1 MSLATSEELIEELRA
16 GRMIILA
23 DDEDRENEGDL
34 IMAAEWVTPEAINFM
49 ATHGRGLICLAM
61 TQEHT
66 DQLELPL
73 MVANTNSKFKTNF
86 TISIEAAEGVTTG
99 ISAYDRAH
107 TVRTA
112 IQSDVKPSDIHTP
125 GHVFPLVGREGGLL
139 VRAGHTEASIDLAR
153 LAGLKPAGVIC
164 EIMNEDGTM
173 ARMPELKV
181 FAKKHGLK
189 VGTIADV
196 IRHRLQHDSLVKR
209 EVEVRMPTEFGEF
222 RLIGYTNAVDKAE
235 HVALVMGEPDAE
247 RPCLVRV
254 HSECLTGDVF
264 TSRRCDCGSQLH
276 AAMRQV
282 AEAGEGVIL
291 YLRQEG
297 RGIGLLNKL
306 KAYNLQDAGH
316 DTVEANVKLGFKAD
330 LRDYGIGAQILRD
343 LGLRRLKL
351 LTNNPKKIIALDGY
365 GLEVSERVQLQVSPH
380 EDNIAYLT
388 TKRDK
393 MGHMLTMDS
402 DRPEQSEK
410 TKGEQS

>member
-1 MSLATSEELIEELRA
+1 MSLASCEELIEELRA

-34 IMAAEWVTPEAINFM
+34 VMASEWVTPEAVNFM

-61 TQEHT
+61 EPAQAE
-66 DQLELPL
+66 QLNIPL
-73 MVANTNSKFKTNF
+73 MVANTNAKFKTNF
-86 TISIEAAEGVTTG
+86 TVSIEAAEGVTTG

-107 TVRTA
+107 TIRTA
-112 IQSDVKPSDIHTP
+112 IATDASEADIHTP
-125 GHVFPLVGREGGLL
+125 GHVFPLVGRDGGLL

-153 LAGLKPAGVIC
+153 MAGLKASGVIC
-164 EIMNEDGTM
+164 EIMNDDGTM
-173 ARMPELKV
+173 SRMPELKV
-181 FAKKHGLK
+181 FAKKHKLK
-189 VGTIADV
+189 VGCIADV
-196 IRHRLQHDSLVKR
+196 IRYQLKHESLVKR
-209 EVEVRMPTEFGEF
+209 EVEVRLPTEFGEF
-222 RLIGYTNAVDKAE
+222 RMMGYTNRVDDAE
-235 HVALVMGEPDAE
+235 HVALVMGNPSPEKA
-247 RPCLVRV
+247 CLVRV

-306 KAYNLQDAGH
+306 KAYELQDAGH
-316 DTVEANVKLGFKAD
+316 DTVEANEKLGFKSD

-343 LGLRRLKL
+343 LGLRKLDL

-365 GLEVSERVQLQVSPH
+365 GLEVVERVQLEVAPH
-380 EDNIAYLT
+380 EENISYLQ

-393 MGHMLTMDS
+393 MGHMIKAEIGGST
-402 DRPEQSEK
+402 
-410 TKGEQS
+410 

>member
-1 MSLATSEELIEELRA
+1 MTLATTEELLEELRI

-34 IMAAEWVTPEAINFM
+34 VMAAEWVTPEAINFM
-49 ATHGRGLICLAM
+49 ATHGRGLVCLAM

-66 DQLELPL
+66 DQLQLPL
-73 MVANTNSKFKTNF
+73 MVSNTNSKFKTNF

-107 TVRTA
+107 TIRTA
-112 IQSDVKPSDIHTP
+112 IKDDATPADIHTP
-125 GHVFPLVGREGGLL
+125 GHIFPLVGRDGGLL

-153 LAGLKPAGVIC
+153 MAGLKPSGVIC
-164 EIMNEDGTM
+164 EIMNDDGSM
-173 ARMPELKV
+173 ARMPELKK

-189 VGTIADV
+189 VGSIADV
-196 IRHRLQHDSLVKR
+196 ISHRLKHDSLVKR

-222 RLIGYTNAVDKAE
+222 RLIGYTNAVDQAE
-235 HVALVMGEPDAE
+235 HVALVMGEPDAD
-247 RPCLVRV
+247 RPCMVRV

-276 AAMRQV
+276 AAMKQV

-306 KAYNLQDAGH
+306 RAYELQDAGH
-316 DTVEANVKLGFKAD
+316 DTVEANKKLGFKAD

-343 LGLRRLKL
+343 LGLRRLRL

-365 GLEVSERVQLQVSPH
+365 GLEVSERVQLEVGEH

-393 MGHMLTMDS
+393 MGHLLNMKG
-402 DRPEQSEK
+402 EK
-410 TKGEQS
+410 T

>member
-1 MSLATSEELIEELRA
+1 MSLATTEELIDELRA

-34 IMAAEWVTPEAINFM
+34 IMGAEWVTPEAINFM

-61 TQEHT
+61 TQEQT
-66 DQLELPL
+66 DQLQLPL
-73 MVANTNSKFKTNF
+73 MVANTNAKFKTNF

-112 IQSDVKPSDIHTP
+112 IQSDVKPADIHTP

-153 LAGLKPAGVIC
+153 LAGLKAAGVIC

-181 FAKKHGLK
+181 FAKKHDLK

-222 RLIGYTNAVDKAE
+222 RMIGYTNAVDQAE

-282 AEAGEGVIL
+282 AEAGEGVVL

-316 DTVEANVKLGFKAD
+316 DTVEANEKLGFKPD

-365 GLEVSERVQLQVSPH
+365 GLEVSERVQLQVGAH
-380 EDNIAYLT
+380 AENIAYLT

-393 MGHMLTMDS
+393 MGHMLTMKGD
-402 DRPEQSEK
+402 QS
-410 TKGEQS
+410 

>member
-1 MSLATSEELIEELRA
+1 MSLASCKELIEELRA

-23 DDEDRENEGDL
+23 DDKDRENEGDL
-34 IMAAEWVTPEAINFM
+34 VMAAEWVTPKAINFM

-66 DQLELPL
+66 DKLNLPL

-86 TISIEAAEGVTTG
+86 TVSIEAAEGVTTG
-99 ISAYDRAH
+99 ISAFDRAH
-107 TVRTA
+107 TIRTA
-112 IQSDVKPSDIHTP
+112 INEDAKPSDIHTP
-125 GHVFPLVGREGGLL
+125 GHVFPLVSRDGGLL
-139 VRAGHTEASIDLAR
+139 VRAGHTEASVDLAR
-153 LAGLKPAGVIC
+153 MAGLKPAGVIC
-164 EIMNEDGTM
+164 EIMNEDGSM
-173 ARMPELKV
+173 ARMPELKK
-181 FAKKHGLK
+181 FAKKHNLK
-189 VGTIADV
+189 VGCIADV
-196 IRHRLQHDSLVKR
+196 IRYQLKNDSLVKR
-209 EVEVRMPTEFGEF
+209 EVEVRLPTEFGEF
-222 RLIGYTNAVDKAE
+222 RMVGYTNAVDQAE
-235 HVALVMGEPDAE
+235 HVALVMGNPDPDT
-247 RPCLVRV
+247 PCLVRV

-306 KAYNLQDAGH
+306 RAYELQDEGH

-343 LGLRRLKL
+343 LGLRKLKL

-365 GLEVSERVQLQVSPH
+365 GLEVVERVQLQEGAH
-380 EDNIAYLT
+380 EDNITYLQ
-388 TKRDK
+388 TKQDK
-393 MGHMLTMDS
+393 MGHMLNMPKES
-402 DRPEQSEK
+402 K
-410 TKGEQS
+410 

>member
-1 MSLATSEELIEELRA
+1 MILATTEELLEELRA

-34 IMAAEWVTPEAINFM
+34 VMAAEWVTPEAINFM
-49 ATHGRGLICLAM
+49 ATHGRGLICLAL
-61 TQEHT
+61 TAEQT
-66 DQLELPL
+66 DRLQLPL
-73 MVANTNSKFKTNF
+73 MVSNTNSKFKTNF

-107 TVRTA
+107 TIRTA
-112 IQSDVKPSDIHTP
+112 IADGARAEDIHTP

-153 LAGLKPAGVIC
+153 MAGLKPSGVIC

-173 ARMPELKV
+173 SRMPELKK
-181 FAKKHGLK
+181 FAKKHNLK
-189 VGTIADV
+189 VGSIADV
-196 IRHRLQHDSLVKR
+196 ISHRLQHDSLVRR

-247 RPCLVRV
+247 RACLVRV

-264 TSRRCDCGSQLH
+264 GSRRCDCGSQLH

-316 DTVEANVKLGFKAD
+316 DTVSANEKLGFKAD

-343 LGLRRLKL
+343 LGLRKLNL

-365 GLEVSERVQLQVSPH
+365 GLEVSERVQLQSNPH

-388 TKRDK
+388 TKKEK
-393 MGHMLTMDS
+393 MGHMLNM
-402 DRPEQSEK
+402 
-410 TKGEQS
+410 KGEKS

>member
-1 MSLATSEELIEELRA
+1 MTLATTEELIDELRA

-34 IMAAEWVTPEAINFM
+34 IMAAEWVTPEAVNFM

-66 DQLELPL
+66 DQLQLPL
-73 MVANTNSKFKTNF
+73 MVANTNAKFKTNF

-107 TVRTA
+107 TIRTA
-112 IQSDVKPSDIHTP
+112 IQADAKPADIHTP
-125 GHVFPLVGREGGLL
+125 GHVFPLVGRDGGLL

-153 LAGLKPAGVIC
+153 MAGLKPAGVIC
-164 EIMNEDGTM
+164 EIMNDDGSM
-173 ARMPELKV
+173 ARMPELKL
-181 FAKKHGLK
+181 FAKKHDLK
-189 VGTIADV
+189 VGSIADV
-196 IRHRLQHDSLVKR
+196 ISHRLKHDSLVKR
-209 EVEVRMPTEFGEF
+209 EVEVRMPTEFGDF
-222 RLIGYTNAVDKAE
+222 RLIGYTNAIDQAE
-235 HVALVMGEPDAE
+235 HVALVMGSPDAE

-282 AEAGEGVIL
+282 ADAGEGVVL

-306 KAYNLQDAGH
+306 RAYELQDVGH
-316 DTVEANVKLGFKAD
+316 DTVEANAKLGFKAD

-343 LGLRRLKL
+343 LGLRRLRL

-365 GLEVSERVQLQVSPH
+365 GLEVSERVQLEVGEH

-393 MGHMLTMDS
+393 MGHLLTMKGD
-402 DRPEQSEK
+402 QS
-410 TKGEQS
+410 

>member
-1 MSLATSEELIEELRA
+1 MSLASCEELIEELRA

-34 IMAAEWVTPEAINFM
+34 VMAAEWVTPEAINFM

-61 TQEHT
+61 EPSQAE
-66 DQLELPL
+66 QLNIPL
-73 MVANTNSKFKTNF
+73 MVANTNAKFKTNF
-86 TISIEAAEGVTTG
+86 TVSIEAAEGVTTG

-107 TVRTA
+107 TIRTA
-112 IQSDVKPSDIHTP
+112 IATDASAADIHTP
-125 GHVFPLVGREGGLL
+125 GHVFPLIGREGGLL

-153 LAGLKPAGVIC
+153 MSGLKASGVIC

-173 ARMPELKV
+173 SRMPELKV
-181 FAKKHGLK
+181 FAKKHNLK
-189 VGTIADV
+189 VGCIADV
-196 IRHRLQHDSLVKR
+196 IRYQLKHESLVKR
-209 EVEVRMPTEFGEF
+209 EVEVRLPTEFGEF
-222 RLIGYTNAVDKAE
+222 KMVGYTNVVDQAE
-235 HVALVMGEPDAE
+235 HVALVMGEPSAE
-247 RPCLVRV
+247 KACLVRV

-297 RGIGLLNKL
+297 RGIGLINKL
-306 KAYNLQDAGH
+306 KAYQLQDAGH
-316 DTVEANVKLGFKAD
+316 DTVEANEKLGFKSD

-343 LGLRRLKL
+343 LGLRKLDL

-365 GLEVSERVQLQVSPH
+365 GLEVVKRVQLEVSPH
-380 EDNIAYLT
+380 EENIAYLQ

-393 MGHMLTMDS
+393 MGHMIKAEIGDS
-402 DRPEQSEK
+402 Q
-410 TKGEQS
+410 

>member
-1 MSLATSEELIEELRA
+1 MSLATTEELIEELRA

-61 TQEHT
+61 TQEQT

-107 TVRTA
+107 TIRTA
-112 IQSDVKPSDIHTP
+112 IQDDVKPADIHTP
-125 GHVFPLVGREGGLL
+125 GHIFPLVGRDGGLL

-153 LAGLKPAGVIC
+153 MAGLKPAGVIC

-181 FAKKHGLK
+181 FAKKHALK

-196 IRHRLQHDSLVKR
+196 IRHRLKHDSLVKR

-282 AEAGEGVIL
+282 SEAGEGVIL

-316 DTVEANVKLGFKAD
+316 DTVEANKKLGFKAD

-365 GLEVSERVQLQVSPH
+365 GLEVSERVQLQAGAH

-388 TKRDK
+388 TKRDR
-393 MGHMLTMDS
+393 MGHMLDV
-402 DRPEQSEK
+402 
-410 TKGEQS
+410 KGESS

>member
-1 MSLATSEELIEELRA
+1 MSLASCEELIEELRA

-34 IMAAEWVTPEAINFM
+34 VMAAEWVTPEAINFM
-49 ATHGRGLICLAM
+49 ATHGRGLICLAL
-61 TQEHT
+61 TQKQT
-66 DQLELPL
+66 DQLNLPL

-112 IQSDVKPSDIHTP
+112 IADDVQPSDIHTP
-125 GHVFPLVGREGGLL
+125 GHVFPLVGKDGGLL

-153 LAGLKPAGVIC
+153 MAGLKPAGVIC

-181 FAKKHGLK
+181 FAKKHNLK
-189 VGTIADV
+189 VGCIADV
-196 IRHRLQHDSLVKR
+196 IRHQLQHDSLVKR
-209 EVEVRMPTEFGEF
+209 EVEVRLPTEFGEF
-222 RLIGYTNAVDKAE
+222 NMVGYTNLVDDAE
-235 HVALVMGEPDAE
+235 HVALVMGKPTADS
-247 RPCLVRV
+247 PCLVRV

-306 KAYNLQDAGH
+306 KAYELQDAGH
-316 DTVEANVKLGFKAD
+316 DTVEANEKLGFKSD

-343 LGLRRLKL
+343 LGLRKLNL

-365 GLEVSERVQLQVSPH
+365 GLEVVERVQLEVQPH
-380 EDNIAYLT
+380 EDNISYLQ

-393 MGHMLTMDS
+393 MGHMIS
-402 DRPEQSEK
+402 AKE
-410 TKGEQS
+410 

>member
-1 MSLATSEELIEELRA
+1 MSLATTEELLEELRA

-34 IMAAEWVTPEAINFM
+34 VMAAEWVTPEAVNFM

-66 DQLELPL
+66 DQLQLPL

-107 TVRTA
+107 TIRTA
-112 IQSDVKPSDIHTP
+112 IANDVTPADIHTP
-125 GHVFPLVGREGGLL
+125 GHVFPLVGRDGGLL

-153 LAGLKPAGVIC
+153 MAGLKPSGVIC

-181 FAKKHGLK
+181 FAKKHNLK

-222 RLIGYTNAVDKAE
+222 RMVGYTNAVDQAE
-235 HVALVMGEPDAE
+235 HVALVMGQPDAE

-282 AEAGEGVIL
+282 AEAGEGVVL

-306 KAYNLQDAGH
+306 RAYELQDQGH

-351 LTNNPKKIIALDGY
+351 LTNNPKKIVALDGY
-365 GLEVSERVQLQVSPH
+365 GLEVSERVLLQVCDH

-388 TKRDK
+388 TKREK
-393 MGHMLTMDS
+393 MGHMLDF
-402 DRPEQSEK
+402 
-410 TKGEQS
+410 KGEQS

>member
-1 MSLATSEELIEELRA
+1 LLVASIFVVESFVRFLLSLVFFFVCWYKPAYATRLRLVGSELGLRGWA
-16 GRMIILA
+16 R
-23 DDEDRENEGDL
+23 R
-34 IMAAEWVTPEAINFM
+34 
-49 ATHGRGLICLAM
+49 
-61 TQEHT
+61 
-66 DQLELPL
+66 
-73 MVANTNSKFKTNF
+73 
-86 TISIEAAEGVTTG
+86 
-99 ISAYDRAH
+99 
-107 TVRTA
+107 VRPA
-112 IQSDVKPSDIHTP
+112 IQPDAKSADIHTP
-125 GHVFPLVGREGGLL
+125 GHVFPLVGRDGGLL

-153 LAGLKPAGVIC
+153 LAGLNPAGVIC

-173 ARMPELKV
+173 ARMPELKA
-181 FAKKHGLK
+181 FAKKHVLK
-189 VGTIADV
+189 VGSIADV
-196 IRHRLQHDSLVKR
+196 IRHRLKHDSLVKR

-282 AEAGEGVIL
+282 SEAGEGVIL

-316 DTVEANVKLGFKAD
+316 DTVEANMKLGFKAD

-343 LGLRRLKL
+343 LGLHRLKL

-365 GLEVSERVQLQVSPH
+365 GLEVSERVQLQVGAH

-393 MGHMLTMDS
+393 MGHMLNM
-402 DRPEQSEK
+402 
-410 TKGEQS
+410 KGEQS

>member
-1 MSLATSEELIEELRA
+1 MTLATTEELLEELRI

-34 IMAAEWVTPEAINFM
+34 VMAAEWVTPEAINFM

-61 TQEHT
+61 TQKQT
-66 DQLELPL
+66 DQLQLPL
-73 MVANTNSKFKTNF
+73 MVSNTNSKFKTNF

-107 TVRTA
+107 TVRAA
-112 IQSDVKPSDIHTP
+112 IKDDATPTDINTP
-125 GHVFPLVGREGGLL
+125 GHVFPLVGRDGGLL

-164 EIMNEDGTM
+164 EIMNDDGSM
-173 ARMPELKV
+173 ARMPELKK

-189 VGTIADV
+189 VGSIADV
-196 IRHRLQHDSLVKR
+196 ISHRLKHDSLVKR

-222 RLIGYTNAVDKAE
+222 RLIGYTNAVDQAE
-235 HVALVMGEPDAE
+235 HVALVMGKPDAD

-282 AEAGEGVIL
+282 SEAGEGVIL

-306 KAYNLQDAGH
+306 RAYELQDVGH
-316 DTVEANVKLGFKAD
+316 DTVEANEKLGFKAD

-365 GLEVSERVQLQVSPH
+365 GLEVSERVQLEVGEH
-380 EDNIAYLT
+380 EDNVAYLT

-393 MGHMLTMDS
+393 MGHLLNM
-402 DRPEQSEK
+402 
-410 TKGEQS
+410 KGENT

>member
-1 MSLATSEELIEELRA
+1 
-16 GRMIILA
+16 
-23 DDEDRENEGDL
+23 
-34 IMAAEWVTPEAINFM
+34 
-49 ATHGRGLICLAM
+49 
-61 TQEHT
+61 
-66 DQLELPL
+66 L

-112 IQSDVKPSDIHTP
+112 IADDVQPSDIHTP
-125 GHVFPLVGREGGLL
+125 GHVFPLVGKDGGLL

-153 LAGLKPAGVIC
+153 MAGLKPAGVIC

-181 FAKKHGLK
+181 FAKKHNLK
-189 VGTIADV
+189 VGCIADV
-196 IRHRLQHDSLVKR
+196 IRHQLQHDSLVKR
-209 EVEVRMPTEFGEF
+209 EVEVRLPTEFGEF
-222 RLIGYTNAVDKAE
+222 NMVGYTNLVDDAE
-235 HVALVMGEPDAE
+235 HVALVMGKPTADS
-247 RPCLVRV
+247 PCLVRV

-306 KAYNLQDAGH
+306 KAYELQDAGH
-316 DTVEANVKLGFKAD
+316 DTVEANEKLGFKSD

-343 LGLRRLKL
+343 LGLRKLNL

-365 GLEVSERVQLQVSPH
+365 GLEVVERVQLEVQPH
-380 EDNIAYLT
+380 EDNISYLQ

-393 MGHMLTMDS
+393 MGHMIS
-402 DRPEQSEK
+402 AKE
-410 TKGEQS
+410 

>member
-1 MSLATSEELIEELRA
+1 MSLATTEELIEELRA

-34 IMAAEWVTPEAINFM
+34 VMAAEWVTPEAINFM

-61 TQEHT
+61 TREQT

-112 IQSDVKPSDIHTP
+112 IQPDAKSADIHTP
-125 GHVFPLVGREGGLL
+125 GHVFPLVGRDGGLL

-153 LAGLKPAGVIC
+153 LAGLNPAGVIC

-173 ARMPELKV
+173 ARMPELKA
-181 FAKKHGLK
+181 FAKKHELK
-189 VGTIADV
+189 VGSIADV
-196 IRHRLQHDSLVKR
+196 IRHRLKHDSLVKR

-282 AEAGEGVIL
+282 SEAGEGVIL

-316 DTVEANVKLGFKAD
+316 DTVEANMKLGFKAD

-343 LGLRRLKL
+343 LGLHRLKL

-365 GLEVSERVQLQVSPH
+365 GLEVSERVQLQVGAH

-393 MGHMLTMDS
+393 MGHMLNM
-402 DRPEQSEK
+402 
-410 TKGEQS
+410 KGEQS

>member
-1 MSLATSEELIEELRA
+1 MTLATTEELLDELRI

-34 IMAAEWVTPEAINFM
+34 VMAAEWVTPEAINFM

-61 TQEHT
+61 TQEQT
-66 DQLELPL
+66 DQLDLPL

-107 TVRTA
+107 TVRAA
-112 IQSDVKPSDIHTP
+112 IKDNAKPGDIHTP
-125 GHVFPLVGREGGLL
+125 GHVFPLVGRDGGLL

-153 LAGLKPAGVIC
+153 MAGLKPAGVIC
-164 EIMNEDGTM
+164 EIMNDDGSM
-173 ARMPELKV
+173 ARMPELKL

-189 VGTIADV
+189 VGSIADV
-196 IRHRLQHDSLVKR
+196 ISHRLKHDSLVKR
-209 EVEVRMPTEFGEF
+209 EVEVHMPTEFGEF
-222 RLIGYTNAVDKAE
+222 RLIGYTNAVDQAE
-235 HVALVMGEPDAE
+235 HVALVMGNPEADK
-247 RPCLVRV
+247 PCLVRV

-306 KAYNLQDAGH
+306 RAYALQDVGH
-316 DTVEANVKLGFKAD
+316 DTVEANEKLGFKAD

-365 GLEVSERVQLQVSPH
+365 GLEVSERVQLEVNEH
-380 EDNIAYLT
+380 EDNVAYLT

-393 MGHMLTMDS
+393 MGHLLNM
-402 DRPEQSEK
+402 
-410 TKGEQS
+410 KGEKS

>member
-1 MSLATSEELIEELRA
+1 MSLATTEELLEELRA

-34 IMAAEWVTPEAINFM
+34 VMAAEWVTPEAVNFM

-66 DQLELPL
+66 DQLQLPL
-73 MVANTNSKFKTNF
+73 MVSNTNSKFKTNF

-107 TVRTA
+107 TIRTA
-112 IQSDVKPSDIHTP
+112 IADDATAADIHTP

-153 LAGLKPAGVIC
+153 MAGLKSAGVIC

-181 FAKKHGLK
+181 FAKKHNLK

-196 IRHRLQHDSLVKR
+196 ISHQLKYDSLVKR

-222 RLIGYTNAVDKAE
+222 RMIGFTNAVDKAE
-235 HVALVMGEPDAE
+235 HVALVMGEPDVE

-264 TSRRCDCGSQLH
+264 ASRRCDCGSQLH
-276 AAMRQV
+276 AAMAQV

-316 DTVEANVKLGFKAD
+316 DTVEANLKLGFKPD

-343 LGLRRLKL
+343 LGVRKLKL
-351 LTNNPKKIIALDGY
+351 LTNNPKKIVALDGY
-365 GLEVSERVQLQVSPH
+365 GLEVSERVQLQVGEH
-380 EDNIAYLT
+380 EENIAYLA
-388 TKRDK
+388 TKREK
-393 MGHMLTMDS
+393 MGHMLNV
-402 DRPEQSEK
+402 
-410 TKGEQS
+410 KGEKS

>member
-1 MSLATSEELIEELRA
+1 MTLATTEELLEELRA

-34 IMAAEWVTPEAINFM
+34 VMAAEWVTPEAINFM
-49 ATHGRGLICLAM
+49 ATHGRGLICLAL
-61 TQEHT
+61 TQEQT
-66 DQLELPL
+66 DRLQLPL
-73 MVANTNSKFKTNF
+73 MVSNTNSKFKTNF

-99 ISAYDRAH
+99 ISAHDRAH
-107 TVRTA
+107 TISTA
-112 IQSDVKPSDIHTP
+112 IADGSRAEDIHTP
-125 GHVFPLVGREGGLL
+125 GHVFPLVGRDGGLL

-173 ARMPELKV
+173 ARMPELKE
-181 FAKKHGLK
+181 FAKKHDLK

-196 IRHRLQHDSLVKR
+196 ISHRLQHDSLVRR

-222 RLIGYTNAVDKAE
+222 RMIGYTNAVDKTE
-235 HVALVMGEPDAE
+235 HVALVMGEPNAE

-264 TSRRCDCGSQLH
+264 ASRRCDCGSQLH

-316 DTVEANVKLGFKAD
+316 DTVSANEKLGFKAD

-343 LGLRRLKL
+343 LGLRKLSL

-365 GLEVSERVQLQVSPH
+365 GLEVSERVQLQSSPH
-380 EDNIAYLT
+380 KDNIAYLT
-388 TKRDK
+388 TKKEK
-393 MGHMLTMDS
+393 MGHMLNMKDETNES
-402 DRPEQSEK
+402 
-410 TKGEQS
+410 